1 MYVNLGLVKT
11 VFTCICFKAVS
22 FCLDTLVQY
31 SNYKGF
37 PQEYIM
43 PTDQH
48 IPIISLKYKYKKG
61 RNIYVCLYISLTWE
75 VWSPK
80 LSVVFVWP
88 FWFRNSFLKIN
99 T

>member
-22 FCLDTLVQY
+22 FCLDTLVKY

-48 IPIISLKYKYKKG
+48 FFHNFI
-61 RNIYVCLYISLTWE
+61 
-75 VWSPK
+75 
-80 LSVVFVWP
+80 
-88 FWFRNSFLKIN
+88 KI
-99 T
+99 